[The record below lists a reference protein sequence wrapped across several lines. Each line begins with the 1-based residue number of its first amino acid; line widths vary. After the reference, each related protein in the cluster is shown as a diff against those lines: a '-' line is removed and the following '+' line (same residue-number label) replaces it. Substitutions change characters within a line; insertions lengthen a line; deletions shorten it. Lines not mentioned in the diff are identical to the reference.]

1 MGLKITGQWNR
12 NSARTSSQKLLHHGL
27 DGSSA
32 ASAVKLVPT
41 FMSDEYWLPY
51 VQNIKSSRVSVRN
64 YWVHNPKTLKPEALN
79 PKTQTLKLTSP
90 KALKP

>member
-32 ASAVKLVPT
+32 ASSVKLIPT

-64 YWVHNPKTLKPEALN
+64 LLGP
-79 PKTQTLKLTSP
+79 
-90 KALKP
+90 